1 MSCFKLKSL
10 VLFMKILIG
19 LVLSKNF
26 IKIIMKKVT
35 KHIFLK
41 FMLNILKNYIT
52 FTIIYHFYLQELNL
66 KNVERL
72 VANLYVKKH
81 MSFTQQISNHGL
93 VLKKVL
99 RVIRFIQIVWLKPFI
114 DMNTKVRKKAK
125 RYFEKDFFKL
135 MNNSVFGM
143 ELWKM

>member
-1 MSCFKLKSL
+1 
-10 VLFMKILIG
+10 
-19 LVLSKNF
+19 
-26 IKIIMKKVT
+26 
-35 KHIFLK
+35 
-41 FMLNILKNYIT
+41 MLNILKNYIT

-114 DMNTKVRKKAK
+114 DMNTKARKKAK

>member
-1 MSCFKLKSL
+1 
-10 VLFMKILIG
+10 MKILIG

-26 IKIIMKKVT
+26 IKIVIKEVT
-35 KHIFLK
+35 KHVFLK
-41 FMLNILKNYIT
+41 FMLNILKNCIT

-66 KNVERL
+66 KNDERL
-72 VANLYVKKH
+72 VANLYIKKH

-93 VLKKVL
+93 VLKKIL

-135 MNNSVFGM
+135 MKIQFLVWNYGKC
-143 ELWKM
+143 EKT